1 MKMKIFKYMKKYI
14 FFIFLIIIIYIF
26 RAYSELQ
33 LPGYTSNLINIGIQ
47 QHGIENSISN
57 IYSKETYE
65 ILKQF
70 MTEDEINILNNSYEL
85 KNNRYEVKNL
95 SKEDID
101 KLNPILENV
110 STTIT
115 FLDKFNINLSTL
127 DKKTSITQREII
139 MKKLSTNA
147 DMYKKTIGANF
158 VKSEY
163 EKNNV
168 NLDKIRNN
176 YILSIGYKMLFYTLI
191 AAIASILG
199 SLIASFISSQIGS
212 NLRNNLYKKIL
223 NFSKEDMSNFST
235 ASLITRS
242 TNDIQQIQLTTN
254 MILILAIYS
263 PIMAFIGIN
272 KILSINSNMS
282 WIVALSVGVLLMVIA
297 ILVSLVLPK
306 FKISQKLIDKIN
318 LISRELI
325 TGVPVIRVFTR
336 EKYEE
341 NRFNIENIK
350 LYNNQVFINRAISIF
365 FPIIMIIMNGT
376 SILIS
381 WFGAKKIDSGL
392 LQVGDL
398 IAFISYAMFI
408 IMSFLLLVM
417 VMMMFPRALVASN
430 RVEEVLNQEITILD
444 SDKPINI
451 NIKNIKGKLE
461 FKNVNFYFKDAQEL
475 VLKNISFTA
484 NPGETVAIIG
494 STGSGKSTIINLI
507 ERFFD
512 AKEGEILIDDINI
525 KDIKLEDLRNIL
537 GYIPQKGSL
546 FKGNISSNIK
556 YNNTY
561 ISDEDMI
568 KAADISQSMNFISEK
583 NKKFESEVSQG
594 GTNLSGGQ
602 KQRISIARAL
612 AKSPK
617 IMLFD
622 DSFSAL
628 DPKTDLI
635 VRNKIKE
642 SMKNITKII
651 VAQRIS
657 TILDADKIIVLSDGE
672 IIGIGTHD
680 ELLKNCDTYIQIAKS
695 QLNIGEVD

>member
-1 MKMKIFKYMKKYI
+1 MNIFKYMKKYI
-14 FFIFLIIIIYIF
+14 FFIFLIVIIYIF

-33 LPGYTSNLINIGIQ
+33 LPGYTSNLINTGIQ
-47 QHGIENSISN
+47 QNGIENSISN

-65 ILKQF
+65 KLKQF
-70 MTEDEINILNNSYEL
+70 MTDDEITILNNSYEL
-85 KNNRYEVKNL
+85 KDNRYEVKKL
-95 SKEDID
+95 SKDEIN
-101 KLNPILENV
+101 KLNPILEDI
-110 STTIT
+110 STTIS
-115 FLDKFNINLSTL
+115 FLDKFNVNSNNL
-127 DKKTSITQREII
+127 DKKSALSQRELV
-139 MKKLSTNA
+139 MKKLSKNA

-158 VKSEY
+158 VKTEY
-163 EKNNV
+163 EKNNI
-168 NLDKIRNN
+168 NIDKIRNK
-176 YILSIGYKMLFYTLI
+176 YILSIGYKMLVYTLI
-191 AAIASILG
+191 GAISSILG
-199 SLIASFISSQIGS
+199 SFIASFIASKIGS
-212 NLRNNLYKKIL
+212 NLRNSLYKKIL

-272 KILSINSNMS
+272 KILNINSNMS
-282 WIVALSVGVLLMVIA
+282 WIVALSIGVLLMVIA
-297 ILVSLVLPK
+297 ILITLVLPK

-350 LYNNQVFINRAISIF
+350 LYNNQVFINRTISIF
-365 FPIIMIIMNGT
+365 FPAIMIIMNAT
-376 SILIS
+376 SIIIS
-381 WFGAKKIDSGL
+381 WFGAKKIDLGV

-430 RVEEVLNQEITILD
+430 RVEEILNQEITISD
-444 SDKPINI
+444 SNNPVNI
-451 NIKNIKGKLE
+451 DTKNIKGKLE

-475 VLKNISFTA
+475 VLKNISFTV

-512 AKEGEILIDDINI
+512 TKEGEILIDDINI
-525 KDIKLEDLRNIL
+525 KDMKLEDLRNIL

-556 YNNTY
+556 YDNRY
-561 ISDEDMI
+561 ISDESMI

-583 NKKFESEVSQG
+583 EKGFESEVAQG

-612 AKSPK
+612 AKNPK
-617 IMLFD
+617 IVLFD

-635 VRNKIKE
+635 IRNKIKE
-642 SMKNITKII
+642 NMKDSTKII

-657 TILDADKIIVLSDGE
+657 TILDADKIIVLDEGE
-672 IIGIGTHD
+672 IIGIGRHE
-680 ELLKNCDTYIQIAKS
+680 ELIKNCDTYIQIAKS
-695 QLNIGEVD
+695 QLNIEEVD

>member
-1 MKMKIFKYMKKYI
+1 MNIFKYMKKYI
-14 FFIFLIIIIYIF
+14 LFIFLIVIIYIF

-47 QHGIENSISN
+47 QNGIENSISN

-65 ILKQF
+65 KLKQF
-70 MTEDEINILNNSYEL
+70 MTEDEITILNNSYEL
-85 KNNRYEVKNL
+85 KDNRYEVKKL
-95 SKEDID
+95 SKDEIN
-101 KLNPILENV
+101 KLNPILEDI
-110 STTIT
+110 STTIS
-115 FLDKFNINLSTL
+115 FLDKFNVNSNNL
-127 DKKTSITQREII
+127 DKKSSLSQREIV
-139 MKKLSTNA
+139 MKKLSNNA

-163 EKNNV
+163 EKNNI
-168 NLDKIRNN
+168 NIDNIRNK
-176 YILSIGYKMLFYTLI
+176 YILSIGYKMLVYTLI
-191 AAIASILG
+191 GAISSILG
-199 SLIASFISSQIGS
+199 SFIASFIASKIGS
-212 NLRNNLYKKIL
+212 NLRNSLYKKIL

-272 KILSINSNMS
+272 KILNINSNMS
-282 WIVALSVGVLLMVIA
+282 WIVAISVGTLLIVIA
-297 ILVSLVLPK
+297 ILISLVLPK
-306 FKISQKLIDKIN
+306 FKISHKLIGKIN

-365 FPIIMIIMNGT
+365 FPAIMIIMNAT
-376 SILIS
+376 SIIIS
-381 WFGAKKIDSGL
+381 WFGAKKIDLGI

-430 RVEEVLNQEITILD
+430 RVEEVLNQEITIINSNKTID
-444 SDKPINI
+444 IDIDK
-451 NIKNIKGKLE
+451 IKGKLE
-461 FKNVNFYFKDAQEL
+461 FKNVDFYFKDAQEL
-475 VLKNISFTA
+475 VLKNISFIA
-484 NPGETVAIIG
+484 NPGETIAIIR

-512 AKEGEILIDDINI
+512 AKKGEILIDNINI
-525 KDIKLEDLRNIL
+525 KDMKLEDLRNIL
-537 GYIPQKGSL
+537 GYIPQKGVL

-556 YNNTY
+556 YDNKY

-568 KAADISQSMNFISEK
+568 KSADISQSLSFISEK
-583 NKKFESEVSQG
+583 EKGFESDVSQG
-594 GTNLSGGQ
+594 GNNLSGGQ

-612 AKSPK
+612 AKNPK
-617 IMLFD
+617 IALFD

-642 SMKNITKII
+642 NMKDSTKII

-657 TILDADKIIVLSDGE
+657 TILDADKIIVLSEGE
-672 IIGIGTHD
+672 IIGIGKHE

>member
-1 MKMKIFKYMKKYI
+1 MNIFKYMKKYI
-14 FFIFLIIIIYIF
+14 FFIFLIVIIYIF

-33 LPGYTSNLINIGIQ
+33 LPGYTSNLINTGIQ
-47 QHGIENSISN
+47 QNGIENSISN

-65 ILKQF
+65 KLKQF
-70 MTEDEINILNNSYEL
+70 MTEDEITILNNSYEL
-85 KNNRYEVKNL
+85 KDNRYEVKKL
-95 SKEDID
+95 SKDEINR
-101 KLNPILENV
+101 LNPILEDI
-110 STTIT
+110 STTIS
-115 FLDKFNINLSTL
+115 FLDKFNVNSNNL
-127 DKKTSITQREII
+127 DKKSALSQREVV
-139 MKKLSTNA
+139 MKKLSKNA
-147 DMYKKTIGANF
+147 DMYKKAIGANF
-158 VKSEY
+158 VKTEY
-163 EKNNV
+163 EKNNI
-168 NLDKIRNN
+168 NIDKIRNK
-176 YILSIGYKMLFYTLI
+176 YILSIGYKMLVYTLI
-191 AAIASILG
+191 GAISSILG
-199 SLIASFISSQIGS
+199 SFIASFIASKIGS
-212 NLRNNLYKKIL
+212 NLRNSLYKKIL
-223 NFSKEDMSNFST
+223 NFSKENMSNFST

-272 KILSINSNMS
+272 KILNINSNMS
-282 WIVALSVGVLLMVIA
+282 WIVALSIGVLLMVIA
-297 ILVSLVLPK
+297 ILITLVLPK

-350 LYNNQVFINRAISIF
+350 LYNNQVFINRTISIF
-365 FPIIMIIMNGT
+365 FPAIMIIMNAT
-376 SILIS
+376 SIIIS
-381 WFGAKKIDSGL
+381 WFGAKKIDLGV

-430 RVEEVLNQEITILD
+430 RVEEVLNQEITISD
-444 SDKPINI
+444 SNNPVNI
-451 NIKNIKGKLE
+451 DTKNIKGKLE

-475 VLKNISFTA
+475 VLKNISFTV

-512 AKEGEILIDDINI
+512 TKEGEILIDDINI
-525 KDIKLEDLRNIL
+525 KYMKLEDLRNIL

-556 YNNTY
+556 YDNTY
-561 ISDEDMI
+561 ISDESMI

-583 NKKFESEVSQG
+583 EKGFESEVAQG

-612 AKSPK
+612 AKNPK
-617 IMLFD
+617 IVLFD

-635 VRNKIKE
+635 IRNKIKE
-642 SMKNITKII
+642 NMKDSTKII

-657 TILDADKIIVLSDGE
+657 TILDADKIIVLDEGE
-672 IIGIGTHD
+672 IIGIGKHE
-680 ELLKNCDTYIQIAKS
+680 ELIKNCDTYIQIAKS

>member
-1 MKMKIFKYMKKYI
+1 MNIFKYMKKYI
-14 FFIFLIIIIYIF
+14 FFIFLIVIIYIF

-47 QHGIENSISN
+47 QNGIENSISN

-65 ILKQF
+65 KLKQF
-70 MTEDEINILNNSYEL
+70 MTDDEITILNNSYEL
-85 KNNRYEVKNL
+85 KDNRYEVKKL
-95 SKEDID
+95 SKDEINR
-101 KLNPILENV
+101 LNPILEDI
-110 STTIT
+110 STTIS
-115 FLDKFNINLSTL
+115 FLDKFNVNSNNL
-127 DKKTSITQREII
+127 DKKSALSQRELV
-139 MKKLSTNA
+139 MKKLSKNA

-158 VKSEY
+158 VKTEY
-163 EKNNV
+163 EKNNI
-168 NLDKIRNN
+168 NIDKIRNK
-176 YILSIGYKMLFYTLI
+176 YILSIGYKMLVYTLI
-191 AAIASILG
+191 GAISSILG
-199 SLIASFISSQIGS
+199 SFIASFIASKIGS
-212 NLRNNLYKKIL
+212 NLRNSLYKKIL

-272 KILSINSNMS
+272 KILNINSNMS
-282 WIVALSVGVLLMVIA
+282 WIVALSIGVLLMVIA
-297 ILVSLVLPK
+297 ILITLVLPK

-350 LYNNQVFINRAISIF
+350 LYNNQVFINRTISIF
-365 FPIIMIIMNGT
+365 FPAIMIIMNAT
-376 SILIS
+376 SIIIS
-381 WFGAKKIDSGL
+381 WFGAKKIDLGV

-430 RVEEVLNQEITILD
+430 RVEEVLNQEITISD
-444 SDKPINI
+444 SNNPVNI
-451 NIKNIKGKLE
+451 NTKNIKGKLE

-475 VLKNISFTA
+475 VLKNISFTV

-512 AKEGEILIDDINI
+512 TKEGEILIDDINI
-525 KDIKLEDLRNIL
+525 KDMKLEDLRNIL

-556 YNNTY
+556 YDNTY
-561 ISDEDMI
+561 ISDESMI

-583 NKKFESEVSQG
+583 EKGFESEVAQG

-612 AKSPK
+612 AKNPK
-617 IMLFD
+617 IVLFD

-635 VRNKIKE
+635 IRNKIKE
-642 SMKNITKII
+642 NMKDSTKII

-657 TILDADKIIVLSDGE
+657 TILDADKIIVLDEGE
-672 IIGIGTHD
+672 IIGIGRHE
-680 ELLKNCDTYIQIAKS
+680 ELIKNCDTYIQIAKS

>member
-1 MKMKIFKYMKKYI
+1 MNIFKYMKKYI
-14 FFIFLIIIIYIF
+14 FFIFLIVIIYIF

-33 LPGYTSNLINIGIQ
+33 LPGYTSNLINTGIQ
-47 QHGIENSISN
+47 QNGIENSISN

-65 ILKQF
+65 KLKKF
-70 MTEDEINILNNSYEL
+70 MTDDEITILNNSYEL
-85 KNNRYEVKNL
+85 KDNRYEVKKL
-95 SKEDID
+95 SKDEINR
-101 KLNPILENV
+101 LNPILEDI
-110 STTIT
+110 STTIS
-115 FLDKFNINLSTL
+115 FLDKFNVNSNNL
-127 DKKTSITQREII
+127 DKKYALSQRELV
-139 MKKLSTNA
+139 MKKLSKNA

-158 VKSEY
+158 VKTEY
-163 EKNNV
+163 EKNNI
-168 NLDKIRNN
+168 NIDKIRNK
-176 YILSIGYKMLFYTLI
+176 YILSIGYKMLVYTLI
-191 AAIASILG
+191 GAISSILG
-199 SLIASFISSQIGS
+199 SFIASFIASKIGS
-212 NLRNNLYKKIL
+212 NLRNSLYKKIL

-282 WIVALSVGVLLMVIA
+282 WIVALSIGVLLMVIA
-297 ILVSLVLPK
+297 ILITLVLPK

-350 LYNNQVFINRAISIF
+350 LYNNQVFINRTISIF
-365 FPIIMIIMNGT
+365 FPAIMIIMNGT
-376 SILIS
+376 SIIIS
-381 WFGAKKIDSGL
+381 WFGAKKIDLGV

-430 RVEEVLNQEITILD
+430 RVEEVLNQEITISD
-444 SDKPINI
+444 SNNPVNI
-451 NIKNIKGKLE
+451 NTKNIKGKLE

-475 VLKNISFTA
+475 VLKNISFTV
-484 NPGETVAIIG
+484 NPGETIAIIG

-512 AKEGEILIDDINI
+512 TKEGEILIDDINI
-525 KDIKLEDLRNIL
+525 KDMKLEDLRNIL

-556 YNNTY
+556 YDNTY
-561 ISDEDMI
+561 ISDESMI

-583 NKKFESEVSQG
+583 EKGFESEVAQG

-612 AKSPK
+612 AKNPK
-617 IMLFD
+617 IVLFD

-635 VRNKIKE
+635 IRNKIKE
-642 SMKNITKII
+642 NMKDNTKII

-657 TILDADKIIVLSDGE
+657 TILDADKIIVLDKGE
-672 IIGIGTHD
+672 IIGIGRHE
-680 ELLKNCDTYIQIAKS
+680 ELIKNCDTYIQIAKS

>member
-1 MKMKIFKYMKKYI
+1 MNIFKYMKKYI
-14 FFIFLIIIIYIF
+14 FFIFLIVIIYIF

-33 LPGYTSNLINIGIQ
+33 LPGYTSNLINTGIQ
-47 QHGIENSISN
+47 QNGIENSISN

-65 ILKQF
+65 KLKQF
-70 MTEDEINILNNSYEL
+70 MTDDEITILNNSYEL
-85 KNNRYEVKNL
+85 KDNRYEVKKL
-95 SKEDID
+95 SKDEID
-101 KLNPILENV
+101 RLNPILEDI
-110 STTIT
+110 STTIS
-115 FLDKFNINLSTL
+115 FLDKFNVNSNNL
-127 DKKTSITQREII
+127 DKKSALSQRELV
-139 MKKLSTNA
+139 MKKLSKNA

-158 VKSEY
+158 VKTEY
-163 EKNNV
+163 EKNNI
-168 NLDKIRNN
+168 NIDKIRNK
-176 YILSIGYKMLFYTLI
+176 YILSIGYKMLVYTLI
-191 AAIASILG
+191 GAISSILG
-199 SLIASFISSQIGS
+199 SFIASFIASKIGS
-212 NLRNNLYKKIL
+212 NLRNSLYKKIL

-282 WIVALSVGVLLMVIA
+282 WIVALSIGVLLMVIA
-297 ILVSLVLPK
+297 ILITLVLPK

-350 LYNNQVFINRAISIF
+350 LYNNQVFINRTISIF
-365 FPIIMIIMNGT
+365 FPAIMIIMNAT
-376 SILIS
+376 SIIIS
-381 WFGAKKIDSGL
+381 WFGAKKIDLGV

-430 RVEEVLNQEITILD
+430 RVEEVLNQEITISD
-444 SDKPINI
+444 SNNPVNI
-451 NIKNIKGKLE
+451 NTKNIKGKLE

-475 VLKNISFTA
+475 VLKNISFTV

-512 AKEGEILIDDINI
+512 TKEGEILIDDINI
-525 KDIKLEDLRNIL
+525 KDMKLEDLRNIL

-556 YNNTY
+556 YDNTY
-561 ISDEDMI
+561 ISDESMI

-583 NKKFESEVSQG
+583 EKGFESEVAQG

-612 AKSPK
+612 AKNPK
-617 IMLFD
+617 IVLFD

-635 VRNKIKE
+635 IRNKIKE
-642 SMKNITKII
+642 NMKDSTKII

-657 TILDADKIIVLSDGE
+657 TILDADKIIVLDEGE
-672 IIGIGTHD
+672 IIGIGRHE
-680 ELLKNCDTYIQIAKS
+680 ELIKNCDTYIQIAKS

>member
-1 MKMKIFKYMKKYI
+1 MNIFKYMKKYI
-14 FFIFLIIIIYIF
+14 FFIFLIVIIYIF

-33 LPGYTSNLINIGIQ
+33 LPGYTSNLINTGIQ
-47 QHGIENSISN
+47 QNGIENSISN

-65 ILKQF
+65 KLKQF
-70 MTEDEINILNNSYEL
+70 MTDDEITILNNSYEL
-85 KNNRYEVKNL
+85 KDNRYEVKKL
-95 SKEDID
+95 SKDEINR
-101 KLNPILENV
+101 LNPILEDI
-110 STTIT
+110 STTIS
-115 FLDKFNINLSTL
+115 FLDKFNVNSNNL
-127 DKKTSITQREII
+127 DKKSALSQRELV
-139 MKKLSTNA
+139 MKKLSKNA

-158 VKSEY
+158 VKTEY
-163 EKNNV
+163 EKNNI
-168 NLDKIRNN
+168 NIDKIRNK
-176 YILSIGYKMLFYTLI
+176 YILSIGYKMLVYTLI
-191 AAIASILG
+191 GAISSILG
-199 SLIASFISSQIGS
+199 SFIASFIASKIGS
-212 NLRNNLYKKIL
+212 NLRNSLYKKIL

-272 KILSINSNMS
+272 KILNINSNMS
-282 WIVALSVGVLLMVIA
+282 WIVALSIGVLLMVIA
-297 ILVSLVLPK
+297 ILITLVLPK

-336 EKYEE
+336 ENYEE

-350 LYNNQVFINRAISIF
+350 LYNNQVFINRTISIF
-365 FPIIMIIMNGT
+365 FPAIMIIMNAT
-376 SILIS
+376 SIIIS
-381 WFGAKKIDSGL
+381 WFGAKKIDLGV

-430 RVEEVLNQEITILD
+430 RVEEVLNQEITISD
-444 SDKPINI
+444 SNNPVNI
-451 NIKNIKGKLE
+451 DTKNIKGKLE

-475 VLKNISFTA
+475 VLKNISFTV
-484 NPGETVAIIG
+484 NSGETVAIIG

-512 AKEGEILIDDINI
+512 TKEGEILIDDINI
-525 KDIKLEDLRNIL
+525 KDMKLEDLRNIL

-556 YNNTY
+556 YDNTY
-561 ISDEDMI
+561 ISDESMI
-568 KAADISQSMNFISEK
+568 KAADISQSLSFISEK
-583 NKKFESEVSQG
+583 EKGFESDVSQG
-594 GTNLSGGQ
+594 GNNLSGGQ

-612 AKSPK
+612 AKNPK
-617 IMLFD
+617 IVLFD

-635 VRNKIKE
+635 IRNKIKE
-642 SMKNITKII
+642 NMKDSTKII

-657 TILDADKIIVLSDGE
+657 TILDADKIIVLDEGE
-672 IIGIGTHD
+672 IIGIGKHE
-680 ELLKNCDTYIQIAKS
+680 ELIKNCDTYIQIAKS

>member
-1 MKMKIFKYMKKYI
+1 MNIFKYMKKYI
-14 FFIFLIIIIYIF
+14 FFIFLIVIIYIF

-33 LPGYTSNLINIGIQ
+33 LPGYTSNLINTGIQ
-47 QHGIENSISN
+47 QNGIENSISN

-65 ILKQF
+65 KLKQF
-70 MTEDEINILNNSYEL
+70 MTDDEITILNNSYEL
-85 KNNRYEVKNL
+85 KDNRYEVKKL
-95 SKEDID
+95 SKDEINR
-101 KLNPILENV
+101 LNPILEDI
-110 STTIT
+110 STTIS
-115 FLDKFNINLSTL
+115 FLDKFNVNSNNL
-127 DKKTSITQREII
+127 DKKSALSQRELV
-139 MKKLSTNA
+139 MKKLSKNA

-158 VKSEY
+158 VKTEY
-163 EKNNV
+163 EKNNI
-168 NLDKIRNN
+168 NIDKIRNK
-176 YILSIGYKMLFYTLI
+176 YILSIGYKMLVYTLI
-191 AAIASILG
+191 GAISSILG
-199 SLIASFISSQIGS
+199 SFIASFIASKIGS
-212 NLRNNLYKKIL
+212 NLRNSLYKKIL

-272 KILSINSNMS
+272 KILNINSNMS
-282 WIVALSVGVLLMVIA
+282 WIVALSIGVLLMVIA
-297 ILVSLVLPK
+297 ILITLVLPK

-350 LYNNQVFINRAISIF
+350 LYNNQVFINRTISIF
-365 FPIIMIIMNGT
+365 FPAIMIIMNAT
-376 SILIS
+376 SIIIS
-381 WFGAKKIDSGL
+381 WFGAKKIDLGV

-430 RVEEVLNQEITILD
+430 RVEEVLNQEITISD
-444 SDKPINI
+444 SNNSVNI
-451 NIKNIKGKLE
+451 DTKNIKGKLE

-475 VLKNISFTA
+475 VLKNISFTV

-512 AKEGEILIDDINI
+512 TKEGEILIDDKNI
-525 KDIKLEDLRNIL
+525 KDMKLEDLRNIL

-556 YNNTY
+556 YDNTY
-561 ISDEDMI
+561 ISDEYMI

-583 NKKFESEVSQG
+583 EKGFESEVAQG

-612 AKSPK
+612 AKNPK
-617 IMLFD
+617 IVLFD

-635 VRNKIKE
+635 IRNKIKE
-642 SMKNITKII
+642 NMKDSTKII

-657 TILDADKIIVLSDGE
+657 TILDADKIIVLDEGE
-672 IIGIGTHD
+672 IIGIGRHE
-680 ELLKNCDTYIQIAKS
+680 ELIKNCDTYIQIAKS

>member
-1 MKMKIFKYMKKYI
+1 MNIFKYMKKYI
-14 FFIFLIIIIYIF
+14 FFIFLIVIIYIF

-33 LPGYTSNLINIGIQ
+33 LPGYTSNLINTGIQ
-47 QHGIENSISN
+47 QNGIENSISN

-65 ILKQF
+65 KLKQF
-70 MTEDEINILNNSYEL
+70 MTDDEITILNNSYEL
-85 KNNRYEVKNL
+85 KDNRYEVKKL
-95 SKEDID
+95 SKDEINR
-101 KLNPILENV
+101 LNPILEDI
-110 STTIT
+110 STTIS
-115 FLDKFNINLSTL
+115 FLDKFNVNLNNL
-127 DKKTSITQREII
+127 DKKSALSQRELV
-139 MKKLSTNA
+139 MKKLSKNA

-158 VKSEY
+158 VKTEY
-163 EKNNV
+163 EKNNI
-168 NLDKIRNN
+168 NIDKIRNK
-176 YILSIGYKMLFYTLI
+176 YILSIGYKMLVYTLI
-191 AAIASILG
+191 GAISSILG
-199 SLIASFISSQIGS
+199 SFIASFIASKIGS
-212 NLRNNLYKKIL
+212 NLRNSLYKKIL

-282 WIVALSVGVLLMVIA
+282 WIVALSIGVLLMVIA
-297 ILVSLVLPK
+297 ILITLVLPK

-350 LYNNQVFINRAISIF
+350 LYNNQVFINRTISIF
-365 FPIIMIIMNGT
+365 FPAIMIIMNAT
-376 SILIS
+376 SIIIS
-381 WFGAKKIDSGL
+381 WFGAKKIDLGV

-417 VMMMFPRALVASN
+417 VMMIFPRALVASN
-430 RVEEVLNQEITILD
+430 RVEEVLNQEITISD
-444 SDKPINI
+444 SNNPVNI
-451 NIKNIKGKLE
+451 DTKNIKGKLE

-475 VLKNISFTA
+475 VLKNISFTV

-512 AKEGEILIDDINI
+512 TKEGEILIDDINI
-525 KDIKLEDLRNIL
+525 KDMKLEDLRNIL

-556 YNNTY
+556 YDNTY
-561 ISDEDMI
+561 ISDESMI

-583 NKKFESEVSQG
+583 EKGFESEVAQG

-612 AKSPK
+612 AKNPK
-617 IMLFD
+617 IVLFD

-635 VRNKIKE
+635 IRNKIKE
-642 SMKNITKII
+642 NMKDSTKII

-657 TILDADKIIVLSDGE
+657 TILDADKIIVLDEGE
-672 IIGIGTHD
+672 IIGIGKHE
-680 ELLKNCDTYIQIAKS
+680 ELIKNCDTYIQIAKS

>member
-1 MKMKIFKYMKKYI
+1 MNIFKYMKKYI
-14 FFIFLIIIIYIF
+14 FFIFLIVIIYIF

-33 LPGYTSNLINIGIQ
+33 LPGYTSNLINTGIQ
-47 QHGIENSISN
+47 QNGIENSISN

-65 ILKQF
+65 KLKQF
-70 MTEDEINILNNSYEL
+70 MTDDEITILNNSYEL
-85 KNNRYEVKNL
+85 KDNRYEVKKL
-95 SKEDID
+95 SKDEINR
-101 KLNPILENV
+101 LNPILEDI
-110 STTIT
+110 STTIS
-115 FLDKFNINLSTL
+115 FLDKFNVNSNNL
-127 DKKTSITQREII
+127 DKKSSLSQRELV
-139 MKKLSTNA
+139 MKKLSKNA

-158 VKSEY
+158 VKTEY
-163 EKNNV
+163 EKNNI
-168 NLDKIRNN
+168 NIDKIRNK
-176 YILSIGYKMLFYTLI
+176 YILSIGYKMLVYTLI
-191 AAIASILG
+191 GAISSILG
-199 SLIASFISSQIGS
+199 SFIASFIASKIGS
-212 NLRNNLYKKIL
+212 NLRNSLYKKIL

-282 WIVALSVGVLLMVIA
+282 WIVALSIGVLLMVIA
-297 ILVSLVLPK
+297 ILITLVLPK

-350 LYNNQVFINRAISIF
+350 LYNNQVFINRTISIF
-365 FPIIMIIMNGT
+365 FPAIMIIMNAT
-376 SILIS
+376 SIIIS
-381 WFGAKKIDSGL
+381 WFGAKKIDLGV

-430 RVEEVLNQEITILD
+430 RVEEVLNQEITISD
-444 SDKPINI
+444 SNNPVNI
-451 NIKNIKGKLE
+451 DTKNIKGKLE
-461 FKNVNFYFKDAQEL
+461 FKNVDFYFKDAQEL
-475 VLKNISFTA
+475 VLKNISFTV

-512 AKEGEILIDDINI
+512 TKEGEILIDDINI
-525 KDIKLEDLRNIL
+525 KDMKLEDLRNIL

-556 YNNTY
+556 YDNTY
-561 ISDEDMI
+561 ISDESMI

-583 NKKFESEVSQG
+583 EKGFESKVAQG

-612 AKSPK
+612 AKNPK
-617 IMLFD
+617 IVLFD

-635 VRNKIKE
+635 IRNKIKE
-642 SMKNITKII
+642 NMKDSTKII

-657 TILDADKIIVLSDGE
+657 TILDADKIIVLDEGE
-672 IIGIGTHD
+672 IIGIGRHE
-680 ELLKNCDTYIQIAKS
+680 ELIKNCDTYIQIAKS

>member
-1 MKMKIFKYMKKYI
+1 MNIFKYMKKYI
-14 FFIFLIIIIYIF
+14 LFIFLIVIIYIF

-47 QHGIENSISN
+47 QNGIENSISN

-65 ILKQF
+65 KLKQF
-70 MTEDEINILNNSYEL
+70 MTDDEITILNNSYEL
-85 KNNRYEVKNL
+85 KDNRYEVKKL
-95 SKEDID
+95 SKDEIN
-101 KLNPILENV
+101 KLNPILEDI
-110 STTIT
+110 STTIS
-115 FLDKFNINLSTL
+115 FLDKFNVNLNNL
-127 DKKTSITQREII
+127 DKKSSLSQREIV
-139 MKKLSTNA
+139 MKKLSNNA

-163 EKNNV
+163 EKNNI
-168 NLDKIRNN
+168 NIDNIRNK
-176 YILSIGYKMLFYTLI
+176 YILSIGYKMLVYTLI
-191 AAIASILG
+191 GAISSILG
-199 SLIASFISSQIGS
+199 SFIASFIASKIGS
-212 NLRNNLYKKIL
+212 NLRNSLYKKIL
-223 NFSKEDMSNFST
+223 NFSKEDIDNFST

-272 KILSINSNMS
+272 KILNINFNMS
-282 WIVALSVGVLLMVIA
+282 WIVAISVGTLLIVIA
-297 ILVSLVLPK
+297 ILISLVLPK

-365 FPIIMIIMNGT
+365 FPAIMIIMNAT
-376 SILIS
+376 SIIIS
-381 WFGAKKIDSGL
+381 WFGAKKIDLGV

-430 RVEEVLNQEITILD
+430 RVEEVLNQEITIINSNKTVD
-444 SDKPINI
+444 IDIDK
-451 NIKNIKGKLE
+451 IKGKLE
-461 FKNVNFYFKDAQEL
+461 FKNVDFYFKDAQEL
-475 VLKNISFTA
+475 VLKNISFTV
-484 NPGETVAIIG
+484 NPGETIAIIG

-525 KDIKLEDLRNIL
+525 KDMKLEDLRNIL
-537 GYIPQKGSL
+537 GYIPQKGVL

-556 YNNTY
+556 YDNKY

-568 KAADISQSMNFISEK
+568 KSADISQSLSFISEK
-583 NKKFESEVSQG
+583 EKGFESDVSQG

-612 AKSPK
+612 AKNPK
-617 IMLFD
+617 IALFD

-642 SMKNITKII
+642 NMKDSTKII

-657 TILDADKIIVLSDGE
+657 TILDADKIIVLDEGE
-672 IIGIGTHD
+672 IIGIGRHE

>member
-1 MKMKIFKYMKKYI
+1 MNIFKYMKKYI

-33 LPGYTSNLINIGIQ
+33 LPGYTSNLINTGIQ
-47 QHGIENSISN
+47 QNGIENSISN

-65 ILKQF
+65 KLKQF
-70 MTEDEINILNNSYEL
+70 MTDDEITILNNSYEL
-85 KNNRYEVKNL
+85 KDNRYEVKNL
-95 SKEDID
+95 SKEEII

-110 STTIT
+110 STTIS
-115 FLDKFNINLSTL
+115 FLDKFNVNSNNL
-127 DKKTSITQREII
+127 DKKAALSQRELV
-139 MKKLSTNA
+139 MKKLSNNA

-163 EKNNV
+163 EKNNI
-168 NLDKIRNN
+168 NIDRIRNK
-176 YILSIGYKMLFYTLI
+176 YILSIGYKMLIYTLI
-191 AAIASILG
+191 AAITSILG
-199 SLIASFISSQIGS
+199 SFTASFIASKIGS
-212 NLRNNLYKKIL
+212 NLRNSLYKKIL
-223 NFSKEDMSNFST
+223 NFSKEDMSNFSI

-242 TNDIQQIQLTTN
+242 TNDIQQIQLTIN

-272 KILSINSNMS
+272 KILNINSNMS
-282 WIVALSVGVLLMVIA
+282 WIVALSVGTLLIIIA
-297 ILVSLVLPK
+297 ILISLVLPK

-350 LYNNQVFINRAISIF
+350 LYNNQVFINRVNSIF
-365 FPIIMIIMNGT
+365 FPAIMIIMNAT
-376 SILIS
+376 SIIIS

-417 VMMMFPRALVASN
+417 LMMMFPRALVASN
-430 RVEEVLNQEITILD
+430 RVEEVLNQEITIINSNKTVD
-444 SDKPINI
+444 IDIDK
-451 NIKNIKGKLE
+451 IKGKLE
-461 FKNVNFYFKDAQEL
+461 FKNVDFYFKDAQEL
-475 VLKNISFTA
+475 VLK
-484 NPGETVAIIG
+484 IIG

-512 AKEGEILIDDINI
+512 TKEGEILIDDINI
-525 KDIKLEDLRNIL
+525 KDMKLEDLRNIL
-537 GYIPQKGSL
+537 GYIPQKGVL

-556 YNNTY
+556 YDNKY

-568 KAADISQSMNFISEK
+568 KSADISQSLSFISEK
-583 NKKFESEVSQG
+583 EKGFESDVSQG
-594 GTNLSGGQ
+594 GNNLSGGQ

-612 AKSPK
+612 AKNPK
-617 IMLFD
+617 IALFD

-642 SMKNITKII
+642 NMKDSTKII

-657 TILDADKIIVLSDGE
+657 TILDADKIIVLSEGE
-672 IIGIGTHD
+672 IIGIGKHE

>member
-1 MKMKIFKYMKKYI
+1 MKIFKYMKKYI

-70 MTEDEINILNNSYEL
+70 MTEDEINILNNSYKL

-95 SKEDID
+95 SKEEID

-163 EKNNV
+163 EKNDV

>member
-1 MKMKIFKYMKKYI
+1 MNIFKYMKKYI
-14 FFIFLIIIIYIF
+14 FFIFLIVIIYIF

-33 LPGYTSNLINIGIQ
+33 LPGYTSNLINTGIQ
-47 QHGIENSISN
+47 QNGIENSISN

-65 ILKQF
+65 KLKQF
-70 MTEDEINILNNSYEL
+70 MTDDEITILNNSYEL
-85 KNNRYEVKNL
+85 KDNRYEVKKL
-95 SKEDID
+95 SKDEINR
-101 KLNPILENV
+101 LNPILEDI
-110 STTIT
+110 STTIS
-115 FLDKFNINLSTL
+115 FLDKFNVNSNNL
-127 DKKTSITQREII
+127 DKKSSLSQRELV
-139 MKKLSTNA
+139 MKKLSKNA

-158 VKSEY
+158 VKTEY
-163 EKNNV
+163 EKNNI
-168 NLDKIRNN
+168 NIDKIRNK
-176 YILSIGYKMLFYTLI
+176 YILSIGYKMLVYTLI
-191 AAIASILG
+191 GAISSILG
-199 SLIASFISSQIGS
+199 SFIASFIASKIGS
-212 NLRNNLYKKIL
+212 NLRNSLYKKIL

-282 WIVALSVGVLLMVIA
+282 WIVALSIGVLLMVIA
-297 ILVSLVLPK
+297 ILITLVLPK

-350 LYNNQVFINRAISIF
+350 LYNNQVFINRTISIF
-365 FPIIMIIMNGT
+365 FPAIMIIMNAT
-376 SILIS
+376 SIIIS
-381 WFGAKKIDSGL
+381 WFGAKKIDLGV

-398 IAFISYAMFI
+398 IAFISYSMFI

-430 RVEEVLNQEITILD
+430 RVEEVLNQEITISD
-444 SDKPINI
+444 SNNPVNI
-451 NIKNIKGKLE
+451 DTKNIKGKLE
-461 FKNVNFYFKDAQEL
+461 FKNVDFYFKDAQEL
-475 VLKNISFTA
+475 VLKNISFTV

-512 AKEGEILIDDINI
+512 TKEGEILIDDINI
-525 KDIKLEDLRNIL
+525 KDMKLEDLRNIL

-556 YNNTY
+556 YDNTY
-561 ISDEDMI
+561 ISDESMI

-583 NKKFESEVSQG
+583 EKGFESKVAQG

-612 AKSPK
+612 AKNPK
-617 IMLFD
+617 IVLFD

-635 VRNKIKE
+635 IRNKIKE
-642 SMKNITKII
+642 NMKDSTKII

-657 TILDADKIIVLSDGE
+657 TILDADKIIVLDEGE
-672 IIGIGTHD
+672 IIGIGRHE
-680 ELLKNCDTYIQIAKS
+680 ELIKNCDTYIQIAKS

>member
-1 MKMKIFKYMKKYI
+1 MNIFKYMKKYI
-14 FFIFLIIIIYIF
+14 FFIFLIVIIYIF

-33 LPGYTSNLINIGIQ
+33 LPGYTSNLINTGIQ
-47 QHGIENSISN
+47 QNGIENSISN

-65 ILKQF
+65 KLKQF
-70 MTEDEINILNNSYEL
+70 MTEDEITILNNSYEL
-85 KNNRYEVKNL
+85 KDNRYEVKKL
-95 SKEDID
+95 SKDEINR
-101 KLNPILENV
+101 LNPILEDI
-110 STTIT
+110 STTIS
-115 FLDKFNINLSTL
+115 FLDKFNVNSNNL
-127 DKKTSITQREII
+127 DKKSALSQREVV
-139 MKKLSTNA
+139 MKKLSKNA
-147 DMYKKTIGANF
+147 DMYKKAIGANF
-158 VKSEY
+158 VKTEY
-163 EKNNV
+163 EKNNI
-168 NLDKIRNN
+168 NIDKIRNK
-176 YILSIGYKMLFYTLI
+176 YILSIGYKMLVYTLI
-191 AAIASILG
+191 GAISSILG
-199 SLIASFISSQIGS
+199 SFIASFIASKIGS
-212 NLRNNLYKKIL
+212 NLRNSLYKKIL

-272 KILSINSNMS
+272 KILNINSNMS
-282 WIVALSVGVLLMVIA
+282 WIVALSIGVLLMVIA
-297 ILVSLVLPK
+297 ILITLVLPK

-350 LYNNQVFINRAISIF
+350 LYNNQVFINRTISIF
-365 FPIIMIIMNGT
+365 FPAIMIIMNAT
-376 SILIS
+376 SIIIS
-381 WFGAKKIDSGL
+381 WFGAKKIDLGV

-430 RVEEVLNQEITILD
+430 RVEEVLNQEITISD
-444 SDKPINI
+444 SNNPVNI
-451 NIKNIKGKLE
+451 DTKNIKGKLE

-475 VLKNISFTA
+475 VLKNISFTV

-512 AKEGEILIDDINI
+512 TKEGEILIDDMNI
-525 KDIKLEDLRNIL
+525 KDMKLEDLRNIL

-556 YNNTY
+556 YDNTY
-561 ISDEDMI
+561 ISDEYMI

-583 NKKFESEVSQG
+583 EKGFESEVAQG

-612 AKSPK
+612 AKNPK
-617 IMLFD
+617 IVLFD

-635 VRNKIKE
+635 IRNKIKE
-642 SMKNITKII
+642 NMKDSTKII

-657 TILDADKIIVLSDGE
+657 TILDADKIIVLDEGE
-672 IIGIGTHD
+672 IIGIGKH
-680 ELLKNCDTYIQIAKS
+680 EKLIKNCDTYIQIAKS

>member
-1 MKMKIFKYMKKYI
+1 MNIFKYMKKYI
-14 FFIFLIIIIYIF
+14 FFIFLIVIIYIF

-33 LPGYTSNLINIGIQ
+33 LPGYTSNLINTGIQ
-47 QHGIENSISN
+47 QNGIENSISN

-65 ILKQF
+65 KLKQF
-70 MTEDEINILNNSYEL
+70 MTEDEITILNNSYEL
-85 KNNRYEVKNL
+85 KDNRYEVKKL
-95 SKEDID
+95 SKDEINR
-101 KLNPILENV
+101 LNPILEDI
-110 STTIT
+110 STTIS
-115 FLDKFNINLSTL
+115 FLDKFNVNSNNL
-127 DKKTSITQREII
+127 DKKSALSQRELV
-139 MKKLSTNA
+139 MKKLSKNA

-158 VKSEY
+158 VKTEY
-163 EKNNV
+163 EKNNI
-168 NLDKIRNN
+168 NIDKIRNK
-176 YILSIGYKMLFYTLI
+176 YILSIGYKMLAYTLI
-191 AAIASILG
+191 GAISSILG
-199 SLIASFISSQIGS
+199 SFIASFIASKIGS
-212 NLRNNLYKKIL
+212 NLRNSLYKKIL

-272 KILSINSNMS
+272 KILNINSNMS
-282 WIVALSVGVLLMVIA
+282 WIVALSIGVLLMVIA
-297 ILVSLVLPK
+297 ILITLVLPK

-350 LYNNQVFINRAISIF
+350 LYNNQVFINRTISIF
-365 FPIIMIIMNGT
+365 FPAIMIIMNAT
-376 SILIS
+376 SIIIS
-381 WFGAKKIDSGL
+381 WFGAKKIDLGI

-430 RVEEVLNQEITILD
+430 RVEEVLNQEITISD
-444 SDKPINI
+444 SNNPVNI
-451 NIKNIKGKLE
+451 DTKNIKGKLE

-475 VLKNISFTA
+475 VLKNISFTV

-512 AKEGEILIDDINI
+512 TKEGEILIDDINI
-525 KDIKLEDLRNIL
+525 KDMKLEDLRNIL

-556 YNNTY
+556 YDNTY
-561 ISDEDMI
+561 ISDEYMI
-568 KAADISQSMNFISEK
+568 KAANISQSMNFISEK
-583 NKKFESEVSQG
+583 EKGFESEVAQG

-612 AKSPK
+612 AKNPK
-617 IMLFD
+617 IVLFD

-635 VRNKIKE
+635 IRNKIKE
-642 SMKNITKII
+642 NMKDSTKII

-657 TILDADKIIVLSDGE
+657 TILDADKIIVLDEGE
-672 IIGIGTHD
+672 IIGIGRHE
-680 ELLKNCDTYIQIAKS
+680 ELIKNCDTYIQIAKS

>member
-1 MKMKIFKYMKKYI
+1 MNIFKYMKKYI
-14 FFIFLIIIIYIF
+14 LFIFLIVIIYIF

-33 LPGYTSNLINIGIQ
+33 LPGYTSNLINTGIQ
-47 QHGIENSISN
+47 QNGIENSISN

-65 ILKQF
+65 KLKQF
-70 MTEDEINILNNSYEL
+70 MTDDEITILNNSYEL
-85 KNNRYEVKNL
+85 KDNRYEVKKL
-95 SKEDID
+95 SKDEIN
-101 KLNPILENV
+101 KLNPILEDI
-110 STTIT
+110 STTIS
-115 FLDKFNINLSTL
+115 FLDKFNVNLNNL
-127 DKKTSITQREII
+127 DKKSSLSQREIV
-139 MKKLSTNA
+139 MKKLSNNA

-163 EKNNV
+163 EKNNI
-168 NLDKIRNN
+168 NIDNIRNK
-176 YILSIGYKMLFYTLI
+176 YILSIGYKMLVYTLI
-191 AAIASILG
+191 GAISSILG
-199 SLIASFISSQIGS
+199 SFIASFIASKIGS
-212 NLRNNLYKKIL
+212 NLRNSLYKKIL
-223 NFSKEDMSNFST
+223 NFSKEDIDNFST

-272 KILSINSNMS
+272 KILNINFNMS
-282 WIVALSVGVLLMVIA
+282 WIVAISVGTLLIVIA
-297 ILVSLVLPK
+297 ILISLVLPK

-365 FPIIMIIMNGT
+365 FPAIMIIMNAT
-376 SILIS
+376 SIIIS
-381 WFGAKKIDSGL
+381 WFGAKKIDLGV

-430 RVEEVLNQEITILD
+430 RVEEVLNQEITIINSNKTVD
-444 SDKPINI
+444 IDIDK
-451 NIKNIKGKLE
+451 IKGKLE
-461 FKNVNFYFKDAQEL
+461 FKNVDFYFKDAQEL
-475 VLKNISFTA
+475 VLKNISFTV
-484 NPGETVAIIG
+484 NPGETIAIIG

-525 KDIKLEDLRNIL
+525 KDMKLEDLRNIL
-537 GYIPQKGSL
+537 GYIPQKGVL

-556 YNNTY
+556 YDNKY

-568 KAADISQSMNFISEK
+568 KSADISQSLSFISEK
-583 NKKFESEVSQG
+583 EKGFESEVAQG

-612 AKSPK
+612 AKNPK
-617 IMLFD
+617 IALFD

-642 SMKNITKII
+642 NMKDSTKII

-657 TILDADKIIVLSDGE
+657 TILDADKIIVLDEGE
-672 IIGIGTHD
+672 IIGIGRHE

>member
-1 MKMKIFKYMKKYI
+1 MNIFKYMKKYI

-33 LPGYTSNLINIGIQ
+33 LPGYTSNLINTGIQ
-47 QHGIENSISN
+47 QNGIENSISN

-65 ILKQF
+65 KLKQF
-70 MTEDEINILNNSYEL
+70 MTDDEITILNNSYEL
-85 KNNRYEVKNL
+85 KDNRYEVKKL
-95 SKEDID
+95 SKDEINR
-101 KLNPILENV
+101 LNPILEDI
-110 STTIT
+110 STTIS
-115 FLDKFNINLSTL
+115 FLDKFNVNSNNL
-127 DKKTSITQREII
+127 DKKSSLSQREIV
-139 MKKLSTNA
+139 MKKLSKNA

-158 VKSEY
+158 VKTEY
-163 EKNNV
+163 EKNNI
-168 NLDKIRNN
+168 NIDNIRNK
-176 YILSIGYKMLFYTLI
+176 YILSIGYKMLVYTLI
-191 AAIASILG
+191 GAISSILG
-199 SLIASFISSQIGS
+199 SFIASFIASKIGS
-212 NLRNNLYKKIL
+212 NLRNSLYKKIL
-223 NFSKEDMSNFST
+223 NFSKEDMDNFST

-272 KILSINSNMS
+272 KILNINSNMS
-282 WIVALSVGVLLMVIA
+282 WIVAISVGTLLIVIA
-297 ILVSLVLPK
+297 ILISLVLPK

-350 LYNNQVFINRAISIF
+350 LYKNQVFINRAISIF
-365 FPIIMIIMNGT
+365 FPAIMIIMNAT
-376 SILIS
+376 SIIIS
-381 WFGAKKIDSGL
+381 WFGAKKIDLGV

-430 RVEEVLNQEITILD
+430 RVEEVLNQEITIINSNKTID
-444 SDKPINI
+444 IDIDK
-451 NIKNIKGKLE
+451 IKGKLE
-461 FKNVNFYFKDAQEL
+461 FKNVDFYFKDAQEL
-475 VLKNISFTA
+475 VLKNISFIA
-484 NPGETVAIIG
+484 NPGETIAIIG

-525 KDIKLEDLRNIL
+525 KDMKLEDLRNIL
-537 GYIPQKGSL
+537 GYIPQKGVL

-556 YNNTY
+556 YDNKY

-568 KAADISQSMNFISEK
+568 KSADISQSLSFISEK
-583 NKKFESEVSQG
+583 EKGFESDVSQG
-594 GTNLSGGQ
+594 GNNLSGGQ

-612 AKSPK
+612 AKNPK
-617 IMLFD
+617 IALFD

-642 SMKNITKII
+642 NMKDSTKII

-657 TILDADKIIVLSDGE
+657 TILDADKIIVLSEGE
-672 IIGIGTHD
+672 IIGIGKHE

>member
-1 MKMKIFKYMKKYI
+1 MNIFKYMKKYI
-14 FFIFLIIIIYIF
+14 FFIFLIVIIYIF

-33 LPGYTSNLINIGIQ
+33 LPGYTSNLINTGIQ
-47 QHGIENSISN
+47 QNGIENSISN

-65 ILKQF
+65 KLKQF
-70 MTEDEINILNNSYEL
+70 MTDDEITILNNSYEL
-85 KNNRYEVKNL
+85 KDNRYEVKKL
-95 SKEDID
+95 SKDEINR
-101 KLNPILENV
+101 LNPILEDI
-110 STTIT
+110 STTIS
-115 FLDKFNINLSTL
+115 FLDKFNVNSNNL
-127 DKKTSITQREII
+127 DKKSALSQRELV
-139 MKKLSTNA
+139 MKKLSKNA

-158 VKSEY
+158 VKTEY
-163 EKNNV
+163 EKNNI
-168 NLDKIRNN
+168 NIDKIRNK
-176 YILSIGYKMLFYTLI
+176 YILSIGYKMLVYTLI
-191 AAIASILG
+191 GAISSILG
-199 SLIASFISSQIGS
+199 SFIASFIASKIGS
-212 NLRNNLYKKIL
+212 NLRNSLYKKIL

-272 KILSINSNMS
+272 KILNINSNMS
-282 WIVALSVGVLLMVIA
+282 WIVALSIGVLLMVIA
-297 ILVSLVLPK
+297 ILITLVLPK

-365 FPIIMIIMNGT
+365 FPAIMIIMNAT
-376 SILIS
+376 SIIIS
-381 WFGAKKIDSGL
+381 WFGAKKIDLGV

-430 RVEEVLNQEITILD
+430 RVEEVLNQEITISD
-444 SDKPINI
+444 SNNPVNI
-451 NIKNIKGKLE
+451 NTKNIKGKLE

-475 VLKNISFTA
+475 VLKNISFTV

-512 AKEGEILIDDINI
+512 TKEGEILIDDINI
-525 KDIKLEDLRNIL
+525 KDMKLEDLRNIL

-556 YNNTY
+556 YDNTY
-561 ISDEDMI
+561 ISDEYMI

-583 NKKFESEVSQG
+583 EKGFESEVAQG
-594 GTNLSGGQ
+594 GNNLSGGQ

-612 AKSPK
+612 AKNPK
-617 IMLFD
+617 IVLFD

-635 VRNKIKE
+635 IRNKIKE
-642 SMKNITKII
+642 NMKDSTKII

-657 TILDADKIIVLSDGE
+657 TILDADKIIVLDEGE
-672 IIGIGTHD
+672 IIGIGRHE
-680 ELLKNCDTYIQIAKS
+680 ELIKNCDTYIQIAKS

>member
-1 MKMKIFKYMKKYI
+1 MNIFKYMKKYI
-14 FFIFLIIIIYIF
+14 FFIFLIVIIYIF

-33 LPGYTSNLINIGIQ
+33 LPGYTSNLINTGIQ
-47 QHGIENSISN
+47 QNGIENSISN

-65 ILKQF
+65 KLKQF
-70 MTEDEINILNNSYEL
+70 MTEDEITILNNSYEL
-85 KNNRYEVKNL
+85 KDNRYEVKKL
-95 SKEDID
+95 SKDEINR
-101 KLNPILENV
+101 LNPILEDI
-110 STTIT
+110 STTIS
-115 FLDKFNINLSTL
+115 FLDKFNVNSNNL
-127 DKKTSITQREII
+127 DKKSALSQREVV
-139 MKKLSTNA
+139 MKKLSKNA
-147 DMYKKTIGANF
+147 DMYKKAIGANF
-158 VKSEY
+158 VKTEY
-163 EKNNV
+163 EKNNI
-168 NLDKIRNN
+168 NIDKIRNK
-176 YILSIGYKMLFYTLI
+176 YILSIGYKMLVYTLI
-191 AAIASILG
+191 GTISSILG
-199 SLIASFISSQIGS
+199 SFIASFIASKIGS
-212 NLRNNLYKKIL
+212 NLRNSLYKKIL

-272 KILSINSNMS
+272 KILNINSNMS
-282 WIVALSVGVLLMVIA
+282 WIVALSIGVLLMVIA
-297 ILVSLVLPK
+297 ILITLVLPK

-350 LYNNQVFINRAISIF
+350 LYNNQVFINRTISIF
-365 FPIIMIIMNGT
+365 FPAIMIIMNAT
-376 SILIS
+376 SIIIS
-381 WFGAKKIDSGL
+381 WFGAKKIDLGV

-430 RVEEVLNQEITILD
+430 RVEEVLNQEITISD
-444 SDKPINI
+444 SNNPVNI
-451 NIKNIKGKLE
+451 DTKNIKGKLE
-461 FKNVNFYFKDAQEL
+461 FKNVDFYFKDAQEL
-475 VLKNISFTA
+475 VLKNISFTV

-512 AKEGEILIDDINI
+512 TKDGEILIDDINI
-525 KDIKLEDLRNIL
+525 KYMKLEDLRNIL

-556 YNNTY
+556 YDNTY
-561 ISDEDMI
+561 ISDESMI
-568 KAADISQSMNFISEK
+568 KAANISQSMNFISEK
-583 NKKFESEVSQG
+583 EKGFESEVAQG

-602 KQRISIARAL
+602 KQRISIARTL
-612 AKSPK
+612 AKNPK
-617 IMLFD
+617 IVLFD

-635 VRNKIKE
+635 IRNKIKE
-642 SMKNITKII
+642 NMKDNTKII

-657 TILDADKIIVLSDGE
+657 TILDADKIIVLDEGE
-672 IIGIGTHD
+672 IIGIGKHE
-680 ELLKNCDTYIQIAKS
+680 ELIKNCDTYIQIAKS

>member
-1 MKMKIFKYMKKYI
+1 MNIFKYMKKYI
-14 FFIFLIIIIYIF
+14 FFIFLIVIIYIF

-47 QHGIENSISN
+47 QNGIENSISN

-65 ILKQF
+65 KLKQF
-70 MTEDEINILNNSYEL
+70 MTDDEITILNNSYEL
-85 KNNRYEVKNL
+85 KDNIYEVKKL
-95 SKEDID
+95 SKDEINR
-101 KLNPILENV
+101 LNPILEDI
-110 STTIT
+110 STTIS
-115 FLDKFNINLSTL
+115 FLDKFNVNSNNL
-127 DKKTSITQREII
+127 DKKSSLSQREIV
-139 MKKLSTNA
+139 MKKLSNNA

-163 EKNNV
+163 EKNNI
-168 NLDKIRNN
+168 NIDNIRNK
-176 YILSIGYKMLFYTLI
+176 YILSIGYKMLVYTLI
-191 AAIASILG
+191 GAISSILG
-199 SLIASFISSQIGS
+199 SFIASFIASKIGS
-212 NLRNNLYKKIL
+212 NLRNSLYEKIL

-272 KILSINSNMS
+272 KILNINSNMS
-282 WIVALSVGVLLMVIA
+282 WIVAISVGILLIVIA
-297 ILVSLVLPK
+297 ILISLVLPK

-350 LYNNQVFINRAISIF
+350 LYKNQVFINRAISIF
-365 FPIIMIIMNGT
+365 FPAIMIIMNAT
-376 SILIS
+376 SIIIS
-381 WFGAKKIDSGL
+381 WFGAKKIDLGV

-430 RVEEVLNQEITILD
+430 RVEEVLNQEITISD
-444 SDKPINI
+444 SNNPVNI
-451 NIKNIKGKLE
+451 NTKNIKGKLE

-475 VLKNISFTA
+475 VLKNISFIA
-484 NPGETVAIIG
+484 NPGETIAIIG

-512 AKEGEILIDDINI
+512 AKKGEILIDNINI
-525 KDIKLEDLRNIL
+525 KDMKLEDLRNIL
-537 GYIPQKGSL
+537 GYIPQKGVL

-556 YNNTY
+556 YDNKY

-568 KAADISQSMNFISEK
+568 KSADISQSLSFISEK
-583 NKKFESEVSQG
+583 EKGFESDVSQG
-594 GTNLSGGQ
+594 GNNLSGGQ

-612 AKSPK
+612 AKNPK
-617 IMLFD
+617 IALFD

-628 DPKTDLI
+628 DSKTDLI

-642 SMKNITKII
+642 NMKDSTKII

-657 TILDADKIIVLSDGE
+657 TILDADKIIVLSEGE
-672 IIGIGTHD
+672 IIGIGKHE

>member
-1 MKMKIFKYMKKYI
+1 MNIFKYMKKYI
-14 FFIFLIIIIYIF
+14 FFIFLIVIIYIF

-33 LPGYTSNLINIGIQ
+33 LPGYTSNLINTGIQ
-47 QHGIENSISN
+47 QNGIENSISN

-65 ILKQF
+65 KLKQF
-70 MTEDEINILNNSYEL
+70 MTDDEITILNNSYEL
-85 KNNRYEVKNL
+85 KDNRYEVKKL
-95 SKEDID
+95 SKDEINR
-101 KLNPILENV
+101 LNPILEDI
-110 STTIT
+110 STTIS
-115 FLDKFNINLSTL
+115 FLDKFNVNSNNL
-127 DKKTSITQREII
+127 DKKSALSQRELV
-139 MKKLSTNA
+139 MKKLSKNA

-158 VKSEY
+158 VKIEY
-163 EKNNV
+163 EKNNI
-168 NLDKIRNN
+168 NIDKIRNK
-176 YILSIGYKMLFYTLI
+176 YILSIGYKMLVYTLI
-191 AAIASILG
+191 GAISSILG
-199 SLIASFISSQIGS
+199 SFIASFIASKIGS
-212 NLRNNLYKKIL
+212 NLRNSLYKKIL

-282 WIVALSVGVLLMVIA
+282 WIVALSIGVLLIVIA
-297 ILVSLVLPK
+297 ILITLVLPK

-350 LYNNQVFINRAISIF
+350 LYNNQVFINRTISIF
-365 FPIIMIIMNGT
+365 FPAIMIIMNAT
-376 SILIS
+376 SIIIS
-381 WFGAKKIDSGL
+381 WFGAKKIDLGV

-430 RVEEVLNQEITILD
+430 RVEEVLNQEITISD
-444 SDKPINI
+444 SNNPVNI
-451 NIKNIKGKLE
+451 DTKNIKGKLE

-475 VLKNISFTA
+475 VLKNISFTV

-512 AKEGEILIDDINI
+512 TKEGEILIDDINI
-525 KDIKLEDLRNIL
+525 KDMKLEDLRNIL

-556 YNNTY
+556 YDNTY
-561 ISDEDMI
+561 ISDESII
-568 KAADISQSMNFISEK
+568 KAANISQSMNFISEK
-583 NKKFESEVSQG
+583 EKGFESEVAQG

-612 AKSPK
+612 AKNPK
-617 IMLFD
+617 IVLFD

-635 VRNKIKE
+635 IRNKIKE
-642 SMKNITKII
+642 NMKDSTKII

-657 TILDADKIIVLSDGE
+657 TILDADKIIVLDEGE
-672 IIGIGTHD
+672 IIGIGKHE
-680 ELLKNCDTYIQIAKS
+680 ELIKNCDTYIQIAKS

>member
-1 MKMKIFKYMKKYI
+1 MKIFKYMKKYI

-163 EKNNV
+163 EKNDV

-325 TGVPVIRVFTR
+325 TGVSVIRVFTR

-430 RVEEVLNQEITILD
+430 RVEEVLNQEITI
-444 SDKPINI
+444 INSNKTVDIDI
-451 NIKNIKGKLE
+451 NKIKGKLE

-568 KAADISQSMNFISEK
+568 KAADISQSINFISEK

>member
-1 MKMKIFKYMKKYI
+1 MNIFKYMKKYI
-14 FFIFLIIIIYIF
+14 FFIFLIVIIYIF

-33 LPGYTSNLINIGIQ
+33 LPGYTSNLINTGIQ
-47 QHGIENSISN
+47 QNGIENSISN

-65 ILKQF
+65 KLKQF
-70 MTEDEINILNNSYEL
+70 MTDDEITILNNSYEL
-85 KNNRYEVKNL
+85 KDNRYEVKKL
-95 SKEDID
+95 SKDEINR
-101 KLNPILENV
+101 LNPILEDI
-110 STTIT
+110 STTIS
-115 FLDKFNINLSTL
+115 FLDKFNVNSNNL
-127 DKKTSITQREII
+127 DKKSALSQRELV
-139 MKKLSTNA
+139 MKKLSKNA

-158 VKSEY
+158 VKTEY
-163 EKNNV
+163 EKNNI
-168 NLDKIRNN
+168 NIDKIRNK
-176 YILSIGYKMLFYTLI
+176 YILSIGYKMLVYTLI
-191 AAIASILG
+191 GAISSILG
-199 SLIASFISSQIGS
+199 SFIASFIASKIGS
-212 NLRNNLYKKIL
+212 NLRNSLYKKIL

-272 KILSINSNMS
+272 KILNINSNMS
-282 WIVALSVGVLLMVIA
+282 WIVALSIGVLLMVIA
-297 ILVSLVLPK
+297 ILITLVLPK

-350 LYNNQVFINRAISIF
+350 LYNNQVFINRTISIF
-365 FPIIMIIMNGT
+365 FPAIMIIMNAT
-376 SILIS
+376 SIIIS
-381 WFGAKKIDSGL
+381 WFGAKKIDLGV

-430 RVEEVLNQEITILD
+430 RVEKVLNQEITISD
-444 SDKPINI
+444 SNNPVNI
-451 NIKNIKGKLE
+451 NTKNIKGKLE

-475 VLKNISFTA
+475 VLKNISFTV

-512 AKEGEILIDDINI
+512 TKEGEILIDDINI
-525 KDIKLEDLRNIL
+525 KDMKLEDLRNIL

-556 YNNTY
+556 YDNTY
-561 ISDEDMI
+561 ISDESMI
-568 KAADISQSMNFISEK
+568 KAANISQSMNFISEK
-583 NKKFESEVSQG
+583 EKGFESEVAQG

-612 AKSPK
+612 AKNPK
-617 IMLFD
+617 IVLFD

-635 VRNKIKE
+635 IRNKIKE
-642 SMKNITKII
+642 NMKDSTKII

-657 TILDADKIIVLSDGE
+657 TILDADKIIVLDEGE
-672 IIGIGTHD
+672 IIGIGKHE
-680 ELLKNCDTYIQIAKS
+680 ELIKNCDTYIQIAKS

>member
-1 MKMKIFKYMKKYI
+1 MNIFKYMKKYI
-14 FFIFLIIIIYIF
+14 FFIFLIVIIYIF

-47 QHGIENSISN
+47 QNGIENSISN

-65 ILKQF
+65 KLKQF
-70 MTEDEINILNNSYEL
+70 MTDDEITILNNSYEL
-85 KNNRYEVKNL
+85 KDNRYEVKKL
-95 SKEDID
+95 SKDEINR
-101 KLNPILENV
+101 LNPILEDI
-110 STTIT
+110 STTIS
-115 FLDKFNINLSTL
+115 FLDKFNVNSNNL
-127 DKKTSITQREII
+127 DKKSALSQRELV
-139 MKKLSTNA
+139 MKKLSKNA

-158 VKSEY
+158 VKTEY
-163 EKNNV
+163 EKNNI
-168 NLDKIRNN
+168 NIDKIRNK
-176 YILSIGYKMLFYTLI
+176 YILSIGYKMLVYTLI
-191 AAIASILG
+191 GAISSILG
-199 SLIASFISSQIGS
+199 SFIASFIASKIGS
-212 NLRNNLYKKIL
+212 NLRNSLYKKIL

-272 KILSINSNMS
+272 KILNINSNMS

-297 ILVSLVLPK
+297 ILIILVLPK

-350 LYNNQVFINRAISIF
+350 LYNNQVFINRTISIF
-365 FPIIMIIMNGT
+365 FPAIMIIMNAT
-376 SILIS
+376 SIIIS
-381 WFGAKKIDSGL
+381 WFGAKKIDLGV

-430 RVEEVLNQEITILD
+430 RVEEVLNQEITISD
-444 SDKPINI
+444 SNNPVNI
-451 NIKNIKGKLE
+451 NTKNIKGKLE

-475 VLKNISFTA
+475 VLKNISFTV

-512 AKEGEILIDDINI
+512 TKEGEILIDDINI
-525 KDIKLEDLRNIL
+525 KNMKLEDLRNIL

-556 YNNTY
+556 YDNTY
-561 ISDEDMI
+561 ISDEYMI

-583 NKKFESEVSQG
+583 EKGFESEVAQG

-612 AKSPK
+612 AKNPK
-617 IMLFD
+617 IVLFD

-635 VRNKIKE
+635 IRNKIKE
-642 SMKNITKII
+642 NMKDSTKII

-657 TILDADKIIVLSDGE
+657 TILDADKIIVLDEGE
-672 IIGIGTHD
+672 IIGIGKH
-680 ELLKNCDTYIQIAKS
+680 EKLIKNCDTYIQIAKS

>member
-1 MKMKIFKYMKKYI
+1 MNIFKYMKKYI
-14 FFIFLIIIIYIF
+14 FFIFLIVIIYIF

-33 LPGYTSNLINIGIQ
+33 LPGYTSNLINTGIQ
-47 QHGIENSISN
+47 QNGIENSISN

-65 ILKQF
+65 KLKQF
-70 MTEDEINILNNSYEL
+70 MTDDEITILNNSYEL
-85 KNNRYEVKNL
+85 KDNRYEVKKL
-95 SKEDID
+95 SKDEINR
-101 KLNPILENV
+101 LNPILEDI
-110 STTIT
+110 STTIS
-115 FLDKFNINLSTL
+115 FLDKFNVNSNNL
-127 DKKTSITQREII
+127 DKKSALSQRELV
-139 MKKLSTNA
+139 MKKLSKNA

-158 VKSEY
+158 VKTEY
-163 EKNNV
+163 EKNNI
-168 NLDKIRNN
+168 NIDKIRNK
-176 YILSIGYKMLFYTLI
+176 YILSIGYKMLVYTLI
-191 AAIASILG
+191 GAISSILG
-199 SLIASFISSQIGS
+199 SFIESFIASIIGS
-212 NLRNNLYKKIL
+212 NLRNSLYKKIL

-272 KILSINSNMS
+272 KILNINSNMS
-282 WIVALSVGVLLMVIA
+282 WIVALSIGVLLMVIA
-297 ILVSLVLPK
+297 ILITLVLPK

-365 FPIIMIIMNGT
+365 FPAIMIIMNAT
-376 SILIS
+376 SIIIS
-381 WFGAKKIDSGL
+381 WFGAKKIDLGV

-430 RVEEVLNQEITILD
+430 RVEEVLNQEITISD
-444 SDKPINI
+444 SNNPVNI
-451 NIKNIKGKLE
+451 NTKNIKGKLE

-475 VLKNISFTA
+475 VLKNISFTV

-512 AKEGEILIDDINI
+512 TKEGEILIDDINI
-525 KDIKLEDLRNIL
+525 KDMKLEDLRNIL

-556 YNNTY
+556 YDNTY
-561 ISDEDMI
+561 ISDEYMI

-583 NKKFESEVSQG
+583 EKGFESEVAQG
-594 GTNLSGGQ
+594 GNNLSGGQ

-612 AKSPK
+612 AKNPK
-617 IMLFD
+617 IVLFD

-635 VRNKIKE
+635 IRNKIKE
-642 SMKNITKII
+642 NMKDSTKII

-657 TILDADKIIVLSDGE
+657 TILDADKIIVLDEGE
-672 IIGIGTHD
+672 IIGIGRHE
-680 ELLKNCDTYIQIAKS
+680 ELIKNCDTYIQIAKS

>member
-1 MKMKIFKYMKKYI
+1 MNIFKYMKKYI
-14 FFIFLIIIIYIF
+14 FFIFLIVIIYIF

-33 LPGYTSNLINIGIQ
+33 LPGYTSNLINTGIQ
-47 QHGIENSISN
+47 QNGIENSISN

-65 ILKQF
+65 KLKQF
-70 MTEDEINILNNSYEL
+70 MTDDEITILNNSYEL
-85 KNNRYEVKNL
+85 KDNRYEVKKL
-95 SKEDID
+95 SKDEINR
-101 KLNPILENV
+101 LNPILEDI
-110 STTIT
+110 STTIS
-115 FLDKFNINLSTL
+115 FLDKFNVNSNNL
-127 DKKTSITQREII
+127 DKKSALSQREIV
-139 MKKLSTNA
+139 MKKLSKNA

-158 VKSEY
+158 VKIEY
-163 EKNNV
+163 EKNNI
-168 NLDKIRNN
+168 NIDKIRNK
-176 YILSIGYKMLFYTLI
+176 YILSIGYKMLVYTLI
-191 AAIASILG
+191 GAISSILG
-199 SLIASFISSQIGS
+199 SFIVSFIASKIGS
-212 NLRNNLYKKIL
+212 NLRNSLYKKIL

-282 WIVALSVGVLLMVIA
+282 WIVALSIGVLLTVIA
-297 ILVSLVLPK
+297 ILITLVLPK

-350 LYNNQVFINRAISIF
+350 LYNNQVFINRTISIF
-365 FPIIMIIMNGT
+365 FPAIMIIMNAT
-376 SILIS
+376 SIIIS
-381 WFGAKKIDSGL
+381 WFGAKKIDLGV

-430 RVEEVLNQEITILD
+430 RVEEVLNQEITISD
-444 SDKPINI
+444 SNNPVNI
-451 NIKNIKGKLE
+451 DTKNIKGKLE

-475 VLKNISFTA
+475 VLKNISFTV

-512 AKEGEILIDDINI
+512 TKEGEILIDDINI
-525 KDIKLEDLRNIL
+525 KDMKLEDLRNIL

-556 YNNTY
+556 YDNTY
-561 ISDEDMI
+561 ISDEYMI

-583 NKKFESEVSQG
+583 EKGFESEVAQG
-594 GTNLSGGQ
+594 GNNLSGGQ

-612 AKSPK
+612 AKNPK
-617 IMLFD
+617 IVLFD

-635 VRNKIKE
+635 IRNKIKE
-642 SMKNITKII
+642 NMKDSTKII

-657 TILDADKIIVLSDGE
+657 TILDADKIIVLDEGE
-672 IIGIGTHD
+672 IIGIGRHE
-680 ELLKNCDTYIQIAKS
+680 ELIKNCDTYIQIAKS

>member
-1 MKMKIFKYMKKYI
+1 MNIFKYMKKYI
-14 FFIFLIIIIYIF
+14 LFIFLIVIIYIF

-33 LPGYTSNLINIGIQ
+33 LPGYTSNLINTGIQ
-47 QHGIENSISN
+47 QNGIENSISN

-65 ILKQF
+65 KLKQF
-70 MTEDEINILNNSYEL
+70 MTDDEITILNNSYEL
-85 KNNRYEVKNL
+85 KDNRYEVKKL
-95 SKEDID
+95 SKDEINR
-101 KLNPILENV
+101 LNPILEDI
-110 STTIT
+110 STTIS
-115 FLDKFNINLSTL
+115 FLDKFNVNSNNL
-127 DKKTSITQREII
+127 DKKSALSQRELV
-139 MKKLSTNA
+139 MKKLSKNA

-158 VKSEY
+158 VKTEY
-163 EKNNV
+163 EKNNI
-168 NLDKIRNN
+168 NIDKIRNK
-176 YILSIGYKMLFYTLI
+176 YILSIGYKMLVYTLI
-191 AAIASILG
+191 GAISSILG
-199 SLIASFISSQIGS
+199 SFIASFIASKIGS
-212 NLRNNLYKKIL
+212 NLRNSLYKKIL
-223 NFSKEDMSNFST
+223 NFSKEDMDNFST

-272 KILSINSNMS
+272 KILNINSNMS
-282 WIVALSVGVLLMVIA
+282 WIVAISVGTLLIVIA
-297 ILVSLVLPK
+297 ILISLVLPK

-365 FPIIMIIMNGT
+365 FPAIMIIMNAT
-376 SILIS
+376 SIIIS
-381 WFGAKKIDSGL
+381 WFGAKKIDLGV

-430 RVEEVLNQEITILD
+430 RVEEVLNQEITISD
-444 SDKPINI
+444 SNNPVNI
-451 NIKNIKGKLE
+451 DTKNIKGKLE
-461 FKNVNFYFKDAQEL
+461 FKNVNFYFKDAQDL
-475 VLKNISFTA
+475 VLKNISFTV

-525 KDIKLEDLRNIL
+525 KDMKLEDLRNIL

-556 YNNTY
+556 YDNTY
-561 ISDEDMI
+561 ISDEYMI
-568 KAADISQSMNFISEK
+568 KAANISQSINFISEK
-583 NKKFESEVSQG
+583 EKRFESEVAQG

-612 AKSPK
+612 AKNPK
-617 IMLFD
+617 IVLFD

-635 VRNKIKE
+635 IRNKIKE
-642 SMKNITKII
+642 NMKDSTKII

-657 TILDADKIIVLSDGE
+657 TILDADKIIVLDEGE
-672 IIGIGTHD
+672 IIGIGKHE
-680 ELLKNCDTYIQIAKS
+680 ELIKNCNTYIQIAKS

>member
-1 MKMKIFKYMKKYI
+1 MNIFKYMKKYI
-14 FFIFLIIIIYIF
+14 FFIFLIVIIYIF

-33 LPGYTSNLINIGIQ
+33 LPGYTSNLINTGIQ
-47 QHGIENSISN
+47 QNGIENSISN

-65 ILKQF
+65 KLKQF
-70 MTEDEINILNNSYEL
+70 MTDDEITILNNSYEL
-85 KNNRYEVKNL
+85 KDNRYEVKKL
-95 SKEDID
+95 SKDEINR
-101 KLNPILENV
+101 LNPILEDI
-110 STTIT
+110 STTIS
-115 FLDKFNINLSTL
+115 FLDKFNVNLNNL
-127 DKKTSITQREII
+127 DKKSALSQRELV
-139 MKKLSTNA
+139 MKKLSKNA

-158 VKSEY
+158 VKTEY
-163 EKNNV
+163 EKNNI
-168 NLDKIRNN
+168 NIDKIRNK
-176 YILSIGYKMLFYTLI
+176 YILSIGYKMLVYTLI
-191 AAIASILG
+191 GAISSILG
-199 SLIASFISSQIGS
+199 SFIASFIASKIGS
-212 NLRNNLYKKIL
+212 NLRNSLYKKIL

-282 WIVALSVGVLLMVIA
+282 WIVALSIGVLLMVIA
-297 ILVSLVLPK
+297 ILITLVLPK

-350 LYNNQVFINRAISIF
+350 LYNNQVFINRTISIF
-365 FPIIMIIMNGT
+365 FPAIMIIMNAT
-376 SILIS
+376 SIIIS
-381 WFGAKKIDSGL
+381 WFGAKKIDLGV

-430 RVEEVLNQEITILD
+430 RVEEVLNQEITISD
-444 SDKPINI
+444 SNNPVNI
-451 NIKNIKGKLE
+451 DTKNIKGKLE

-475 VLKNISFTA
+475 VLKNISFTV

-512 AKEGEILIDDINI
+512 TKEGEILIDDINI
-525 KDIKLEDLRNIL
+525 KDMKLEDLRNIL

-556 YNNTY
+556 YDNTY
-561 ISDEDMI
+561 ISDESMI

-583 NKKFESEVSQG
+583 EKGFESEVAQG

-612 AKSPK
+612 AKNPK
-617 IMLFD
+617 IVLFD

-635 VRNKIKE
+635 IRNKIKE
-642 SMKNITKII
+642 NMKDSTKII

-657 TILDADKIIVLSDGE
+657 TILDANKIIVLDEGE
-672 IIGIGTHD
+672 IIGIGRHE
-680 ELLKNCDTYIQIAKS
+680 ELIKNCDTYIQIAKS

>member
-1 MKMKIFKYMKKYI
+1 MNIFKYMKKYI
-14 FFIFLIIIIYIF
+14 FFIFLIVIIYIF

-33 LPGYTSNLINIGIQ
+33 LPGYTSNLINTGIQ
-47 QHGIENSISN
+47 QNGIENSISN

-65 ILKQF
+65 KLKQF
-70 MTEDEINILNNSYEL
+70 MTDDEITILNNSYEL
-85 KNNRYEVKNL
+85 KDNRYEVKKL
-95 SKEDID
+95 SKDEINR
-101 KLNPILENV
+101 LNPILEDI
-110 STTIT
+110 STTIS
-115 FLDKFNINLSTL
+115 FLDKFNVNSNNL
-127 DKKTSITQREII
+127 DKKSALSQRELV
-139 MKKLSTNA
+139 MKKLSKNA

-158 VKSEY
+158 VKTEY
-163 EKNNV
+163 EKNNI
-168 NLDKIRNN
+168 NIDKIRNK
-176 YILSIGYKMLFYTLI
+176 YILSIGYKMLVYTLI
-191 AAIASILG
+191 GAISSILG
-199 SLIASFISSQIGS
+199 SFIASFIASKIGS
-212 NLRNNLYKKIL
+212 NLRNSLYKKIL
-223 NFSKEDMSNFST
+223 NFSKEDMDNFST

-272 KILSINSNMS
+272 KILNINSNMS
-282 WIVALSVGVLLMVIA
+282 WIIAISVGTLLIVIA
-297 ILVSLVLPK
+297 ILISLVLPK

-350 LYNNQVFINRAISIF
+350 LYNNQVFINRTISIF
-365 FPIIMIIMNGT
+365 FPAIMIIMNAT
-376 SILIS
+376 SIIIS
-381 WFGAKKIDSGL
+381 WFGAKKIDLGV

-430 RVEEVLNQEITILD
+430 RVEEVLNQEITISD
-444 SDKPINI
+444 SNNPVNI
-451 NIKNIKGKLE
+451 NTKNIKGKLE

-475 VLKNISFTA
+475 VLKNISFTV

-512 AKEGEILIDDINI
+512 TKEGEILIDDINI
-525 KDIKLEDLRNIL
+525 KDMKLEDLRNIL

-556 YNNTY
+556 YDNTY
-561 ISDEDMI
+561 ISDESMI
-568 KAADISQSMNFISEK
+568 KAANISQSMNFISEK
-583 NKKFESEVSQG
+583 EKGFESEVAQG

-612 AKSPK
+612 AKNPK
-617 IMLFD
+617 IVLFD

-635 VRNKIKE
+635 IRNKIKE
-642 SMKNITKII
+642 NMKDNTKII

-657 TILDADKIIVLSDGE
+657 TILDADKIIVLDEGE
-672 IIGIGTHD
+672 IIGIGRHE
-680 ELLKNCDTYIQIAKS
+680 ELIKNCDTYIQIAKS

>member
-163 EKNNV
+163 EKNDV

-602 KQRISIARAL
+602 KQRISIARVL

>member
-1 MKMKIFKYMKKYI
+1 MNIFKYMKKYI
-14 FFIFLIIIIYIF
+14 FFIFLIVIIYIF

-33 LPGYTSNLINIGIQ
+33 LPGYTSNLINTGIQ
-47 QHGIENSISN
+47 QNGIENSISN

-65 ILKQF
+65 KLKQF
-70 MTEDEINILNNSYEL
+70 MTDDEITILNNSYEL
-85 KNNRYEVKNL
+85 KDNRYEVKKL
-95 SKEDID
+95 SKDEINR
-101 KLNPILENV
+101 LNPILEDI
-110 STTIT
+110 STTIS
-115 FLDKFNINLSTL
+115 FLDKFNVNSNNL
-127 DKKTSITQREII
+127 DKKSSLSQRELV
-139 MKKLSTNA
+139 MKKLSKNA

-158 VKSEY
+158 VKTEY
-163 EKNNV
+163 EKNNI
-168 NLDKIRNN
+168 NIDKIRNK
-176 YILSIGYKMLFYTLI
+176 YILSIGYKMLVYTLI
-191 AAIASILG
+191 GAISSILG
-199 SLIASFISSQIGS
+199 SFIASFIASKIGS
-212 NLRNNLYKKIL
+212 NLRNSLYKKIL

-282 WIVALSVGVLLMVIA
+282 WIVALSIGVLLMVIV
-297 ILVSLVLPK
+297 ILITLVLPK

-350 LYNNQVFINRAISIF
+350 LYNNQVFINRTISIF
-365 FPIIMIIMNGT
+365 FPAIMIIMNAT
-376 SILIS
+376 SIIIS
-381 WFGAKKIDSGL
+381 WFGAKKIDLGV

-430 RVEEVLNQEITILD
+430 RVEEVLNQEITISD
-444 SDKPINI
+444 SNNPVNI
-451 NIKNIKGKLE
+451 DTKNIKGKLE

-475 VLKNISFTA
+475 VLKNISFTV

-512 AKEGEILIDDINI
+512 TKEGEILIDDINI
-525 KDIKLEDLRNIL
+525 KDMKLEDLRNIL

-556 YNNTY
+556 YDNTY
-561 ISDEDMI
+561 ISDEYII
-568 KAADISQSMNFISEK
+568 KAANISQSMNFISEK
-583 NKKFESEVSQG
+583 EKGFESEVAQG

-612 AKSPK
+612 AKNPK
-617 IMLFD
+617 IVLFD

-635 VRNKIKE
+635 IRNKIKE
-642 SMKNITKII
+642 NMKDSTKII

-657 TILDADKIIVLSDGE
+657 TILDADKIIVLDEGE
-672 IIGIGTHD
+672 IIGIGRHE
-680 ELLKNCDTYIQIAKS
+680 ELIKNCDTYIQIAKS

>member
-1 MKMKIFKYMKKYI
+1 MNIFKYMKKYI
-14 FFIFLIIIIYIF
+14 FFIFLIVIIYIF

-33 LPGYTSNLINIGIQ
+33 LPGYTSNLINTGIQ
-47 QHGIENSISN
+47 QNGIENSISN

-65 ILKQF
+65 KLKQF
-70 MTEDEINILNNSYEL
+70 MTDDEITILNNSYEL
-85 KNNRYEVKNL
+85 KDNRYEVKKL
-95 SKEDID
+95 SKDEINR
-101 KLNPILENV
+101 LNPILEDI
-110 STTIT
+110 STTIS
-115 FLDKFNINLSTL
+115 FLDKFNVNSNNL
-127 DKKTSITQREII
+127 DKKSALSQRELV
-139 MKKLSTNA
+139 MKKLSKNA

-158 VKSEY
+158 VKTEY
-163 EKNNV
+163 EKNNI
-168 NLDKIRNN
+168 NIDKIRNK
-176 YILSIGYKMLFYTLI
+176 YILSIGYKMLVYTLI
-191 AAIASILG
+191 GAISSILG
-199 SLIASFISSQIGS
+199 SFIASFIASKIGS
-212 NLRNNLYKKIL
+212 NLRNSLYKKIL

-272 KILSINSNMS
+272 KILNINSNMS
-282 WIVALSVGVLLMVIA
+282 WIVALSIGVLLMVIA
-297 ILVSLVLPK
+297 ILITLVLPK

-350 LYNNQVFINRAISIF
+350 LYNNQVFINRTISIF
-365 FPIIMIIMNGT
+365 FPAIMIIMNAT
-376 SILIS
+376 SIIIS
-381 WFGAKKIDSGL
+381 WFGAKKIDLGV

-430 RVEEVLNQEITILD
+430 RVEEVLNQEITI
-444 SDKPINI
+444 INSNKTVDIDI
-451 NIKNIKGKLE
+451 NKIKGKLE

-475 VLKNISFTA
+475 VLKNISFTV

-512 AKEGEILIDDINI
+512 TKEGEILIDDINI
-525 KDIKLEDLRNIL
+525 KDMKLEDLRNIL

-556 YNNTY
+556 YDNTY
-561 ISDEDMI
+561 ISNEYMI

-583 NKKFESEVSQG
+583 EKGFESEVAQG

-612 AKSPK
+612 AKNPK
-617 IMLFD
+617 IVLFD

-635 VRNKIKE
+635 IRNKIKE
-642 SMKNITKII
+642 NMKDSTKII

-657 TILDADKIIVLSDGE
+657 TILDADKIIVLDEGE
-672 IIGIGTHD
+672 IIGIGKHE
-680 ELLKNCDTYIQIAKS
+680 ELIKNCDTYIQIAKS

>member
-1 MKMKIFKYMKKYI
+1 MNIFKYMKKYI
-14 FFIFLIIIIYIF
+14 FFIFLIVIIYIF

-33 LPGYTSNLINIGIQ
+33 LPGYTSNLINTGIQ
-47 QHGIENSISN
+47 QNGIENSISN

-65 ILKQF
+65 KLKQF
-70 MTEDEINILNNSYEL
+70 MTDDEITILNNSYEL
-85 KNNRYEVKNL
+85 KDNRYEVKKL
-95 SKEDID
+95 SKDEINR
-101 KLNPILENV
+101 LNPILEDI
-110 STTIT
+110 STTIS
-115 FLDKFNINLSTL
+115 FLDKFNVNSNNL
-127 DKKTSITQREII
+127 DKKSALSQREIV
-139 MKKLSTNA
+139 MKKLSKNA

-158 VKSEY
+158 VKTEY
-163 EKNNV
+163 EKNNI
-168 NLDKIRNN
+168 NIDKIRNK
-176 YILSIGYKMLFYTLI
+176 YILSIGYKMLVYTLI
-191 AAIASILG
+191 GAISSILG
-199 SLIASFISSQIGS
+199 SFIASFIASKIGS
-212 NLRNNLYKKIL
+212 NLRNSLYKKIL

-272 KILSINSNMS
+272 KILNINSNMS
-282 WIVALSVGVLLMVIA
+282 WIVALSIGVLLMVIA
-297 ILVSLVLPK
+297 ILITLVLPK

-350 LYNNQVFINRAISIF
+350 LYNNQVFINRTISIF
-365 FPIIMIIMNGT
+365 FPAIMIIMNAT
-376 SILIS
+376 SIIIS
-381 WFGAKKIDSGL
+381 WFGAKKIDLGV

-430 RVEEVLNQEITILD
+430 RVEEVLNQEITISD
-444 SDKPINI
+444 SNNPVNI
-451 NIKNIKGKLE
+451 NTKNIKGKLE

-475 VLKNISFTA
+475 VLKNISFTV

-512 AKEGEILIDDINI
+512 TKEGEILIDDINI
-525 KDIKLEDLRNIL
+525 KDMKLEDLRNIL

-556 YNNTY
+556 YDNTY
-561 ISDEDMI
+561 ISNEYMI

-583 NKKFESEVSQG
+583 EKGFESEVAQG
-594 GTNLSGGQ
+594 GNNLSGGQ

-612 AKSPK
+612 AKNPK
-617 IMLFD
+617 IVLFD

-635 VRNKIKE
+635 IRNKIKE
-642 SMKNITKII
+642 NMKDSTKII

-657 TILDADKIIVLSDGE
+657 TILDADKIIVLDEGE
-672 IIGIGTHD
+672 IIGIGRHE
-680 ELLKNCDTYIQIAKS
+680 ELIKNCDTYIQIAKS

>member
-1 MKMKIFKYMKKYI
+1 MNIFKYMKKYI
-14 FFIFLIIIIYIF
+14 FFIFLIVIIYIF

-33 LPGYTSNLINIGIQ
+33 LPGYTSNLINTGIQ
-47 QHGIENSISN
+47 QNGIENSISN

-65 ILKQF
+65 KLKQF
-70 MTEDEINILNNSYEL
+70 MTDDEITILNNSYEL
-85 KNNRYEVKNL
+85 KDNRYEVKKL
-95 SKEDID
+95 SKDEINR
-101 KLNPILENV
+101 LNPILEDI
-110 STTIT
+110 STTIS
-115 FLDKFNINLSTL
+115 FLDKFNVNSNNL
-127 DKKTSITQREII
+127 DKKSSLSQRELV
-139 MKKLSTNA
+139 MKKLSKNA

-158 VKSEY
+158 VKTEY
-163 EKNNV
+163 EKNNI
-168 NLDKIRNN
+168 NIDKIRNK
-176 YILSIGYKMLFYTLI
+176 YILSIGYKMLVYTLI
-191 AAIASILG
+191 GAISSILG
-199 SLIASFISSQIGS
+199 SFIASFIASKIGS
-212 NLRNNLYKKIL
+212 NLRNSLYKKIL

-272 KILSINSNMS
+272 KILNINSNMS
-282 WIVALSVGVLLMVIA
+282 WIVSLSVGTLLIIIA
-297 ILVSLVLPK
+297 ILISLVLPK

-350 LYNNQVFINRAISIF
+350 LYNNQVFINRTISIF
-365 FPIIMIIMNGT
+365 FPAIMIIMNAT
-376 SILIS
+376 SIIIS
-381 WFGAKKIDSGL
+381 WFGAKKIDLGV

-430 RVEEVLNQEITILD
+430 RVEEVLNQEITISD
-444 SDKPINI
+444 SNNPVNI
-451 NIKNIKGKLE
+451 NTKNIKGKLE

-475 VLKNISFTA
+475 VLKNISFTV

-512 AKEGEILIDDINI
+512 TKEGEILIDDINI
-525 KDIKLEDLRNIL
+525 KDMKLEDLRNIL

-556 YNNTY
+556 YDNKY

-568 KAADISQSMNFISEK
+568 KAADISQSLSFISEK
-583 NKKFESEVSQG
+583 EKGFESNVAQG

-612 AKSPK
+612 AKNPK
-617 IMLFD
+617 IVLFD

-635 VRNKIKE
+635 IRNKIKE
-642 SMKNITKII
+642 NMKDSTKII

-657 TILDADKIIVLSDGE
+657 TILDADKIIVLDEGE
-672 IIGIGTHD
+672 IIGIGRHE
-680 ELLKNCDTYIQIAKS
+680 ELIKNCDTYIQIAKS

>member
-1 MKMKIFKYMKKYI
+1 MNIFKYMKKYI
-14 FFIFLIIIIYIF
+14 FFIFLIVIIYIF

-33 LPGYTSNLINIGIQ
+33 LPGYTSNLINTGIQ
-47 QHGIENSISN
+47 QNGIENSISN

-65 ILKQF
+65 KLKQF
-70 MTEDEINILNNSYEL
+70 MTDDEITILNNSYEL
-85 KNNRYEVKNL
+85 KDNRYEVKKL
-95 SKEDID
+95 SKDEIN
-101 KLNPILENV
+101 KLNPILEDI
-110 STTIT
+110 STTIS
-115 FLDKFNINLSTL
+115 FLDKFNVNSNNL
-127 DKKTSITQREII
+127 DKKSALSQRELV
-139 MKKLSTNA
+139 MKKLSKNA

-158 VKSEY
+158 VKTEY
-163 EKNNV
+163 EKNNI
-168 NLDKIRNN
+168 NIDKIRNK
-176 YILSIGYKMLFYTLI
+176 YILSIGYKMLVYTLI
-191 AAIASILG
+191 GAISSILG
-199 SLIASFISSQIGS
+199 SFIASFIASKIGS
-212 NLRNNLYKKIL
+212 NLRNSLYKKIL

-282 WIVALSVGVLLMVIA
+282 WIVALSIGVLLMVIA
-297 ILVSLVLPK
+297 ILITLVLPK

-350 LYNNQVFINRAISIF
+350 LYNNQVFINRTISIF
-365 FPIIMIIMNGT
+365 FPTIMIIMNAT
-376 SILIS
+376 SIIIS
-381 WFGAKKIDSGL
+381 WFGAKKIDLGV

-430 RVEEVLNQEITILD
+430 RVEEVLNQEITISD
-444 SDKPINI
+444 SNNPVNI
-451 NIKNIKGKLE
+451 DTKNIKGKLE

-475 VLKNISFTA
+475 VLKNISFTV

-512 AKEGEILIDDINI
+512 TKEGEILIDDINI
-525 KDIKLEDLRNIL
+525 KDMKLKDLRNIL

-556 YNNTY
+556 YDNTY
-561 ISDEDMI
+561 ISDESMI

-583 NKKFESEVSQG
+583 EKGFESEVAQG

-612 AKSPK
+612 AKNPK
-617 IMLFD
+617 IVLFD

-635 VRNKIKE
+635 IRNKIKE
-642 SMKNITKII
+642 NMKDSTKII

-657 TILDADKIIVLSDGE
+657 TILDADKIIVLDEGE
-672 IIGIGTHD
+672 IIGIGRHE
-680 ELLKNCDTYIQIAKS
+680 ELIKNCDTYIQIAKS

>member
-1 MKMKIFKYMKKYI
+1 MNIFKYMKKYI
-14 FFIFLIIIIYIF
+14 FFIFLIVIIYIF

-33 LPGYTSNLINIGIQ
+33 LPGYTSNLINTGIQ
-47 QHGIENSISN
+47 QNGIENSISN

-65 ILKQF
+65 KLKQF
-70 MTEDEINILNNSYEL
+70 MTDDEITILNNSYEL
-85 KNNRYEVKNL
+85 KDNRYEVKKL
-95 SKEDID
+95 SKDEINR
-101 KLNPILENV
+101 LNPILEDI
-110 STTIT
+110 STTIS
-115 FLDKFNINLSTL
+115 FLDKFNVNSNNL
-127 DKKTSITQREII
+127 DKKSALSQRELV
-139 MKKLSTNA
+139 MKKLSKNA

-158 VKSEY
+158 VKTEY
-163 EKNNV
+163 EKNNI
-168 NLDKIRNN
+168 NIDKIRNK
-176 YILSIGYKMLFYTLI
+176 YILSIGYKMLVYTLI
-191 AAIASILG
+191 GAISSILG
-199 SLIASFISSQIGS
+199 SFIASFIASKIGS
-212 NLRNNLYKKIL
+212 NLRNSLYKKIL

-282 WIVALSVGVLLMVIA
+282 WIVALSIGVLLMVIA
-297 ILVSLVLPK
+297 ILITLVLPK

-350 LYNNQVFINRAISIF
+350 LYNNQVFINRTISIF
-365 FPIIMIIMNGT
+365 FPAIMIIMNAT
-376 SILIS
+376 SIIIS
-381 WFGAKKIDSGL
+381 WFGAKKIDLGV

-430 RVEEVLNQEITILD
+430 RVEEVLNQEITISD
-444 SDKPINI
+444 SNNPVNI
-451 NIKNIKGKLE
+451 DTKNIKGKLE

-475 VLKNISFTA
+475 VLKNISFTV

-512 AKEGEILIDDINI
+512 TKEGEILIDDINI
-525 KDIKLEDLRNIL
+525 KDMKLEDLRNIL

-556 YNNTY
+556 YDNTY
-561 ISDEDMI
+561 ISDEYMI

-583 NKKFESEVSQG
+583 EKGFESEVAQG

-612 AKSPK
+612 AKNPK
-617 IMLFD
+617 IVLFD

-635 VRNKIKE
+635 IRNKIKE
-642 SMKNITKII
+642 NMKDSTKII

-657 TILDADKIIVLSDGE
+657 TILDADKIIVLDEGE
-672 IIGIGTHD
+672 IIGIGRHE
-680 ELLKNCDTYIQIAKS
+680 ELIKNCDTYIQIAKS

>member
-1 MKMKIFKYMKKYI
+1 MNIFKYMKKYI
-14 FFIFLIIIIYIF
+14 FFIFLIVIIYIF

-33 LPGYTSNLINIGIQ
+33 LPGYTSNLINTGIQ
-47 QHGIENSISN
+47 QNGIENSISN

-65 ILKQF
+65 KLKQF
-70 MTEDEINILNNSYEL
+70 MTDDEITILNNSYEL
-85 KNNRYEVKNL
+85 KDNRYEVKKL
-95 SKEDID
+95 SKDEINR
-101 KLNPILENV
+101 LNPILEDI
-110 STTIT
+110 STTIS
-115 FLDKFNINLSTL
+115 FLDKFNVNLNNL
-127 DKKTSITQREII
+127 DKKSALSQRELV
-139 MKKLSTNA
+139 MKKLSKNA
-147 DMYKKTIGANF
+147 DMYKKAIGANF
-158 VKSEY
+158 VKTEY
-163 EKNNV
+163 EKNNI
-168 NLDKIRNN
+168 NIDKIRNK
-176 YILSIGYKMLFYTLI
+176 YILSIGYKMLVYTLI
-191 AAIASILG
+191 GAISSILG
-199 SLIASFISSQIGS
+199 SFIASFIASKIGS
-212 NLRNNLYKKIL
+212 NLRNSLYKKIL

-282 WIVALSVGVLLMVIA
+282 WIVALSIGVLLMVIA
-297 ILVSLVLPK
+297 ILITLVLPK

-350 LYNNQVFINRAISIF
+350 LYNNQVFINRTISIF
-365 FPIIMIIMNGT
+365 FPAIMIIMNAT
-376 SILIS
+376 SIIIS
-381 WFGAKKIDSGL
+381 WFGAKKIDLGV

-430 RVEEVLNQEITILD
+430 RVEEVLNQEITISD
-444 SDKPINI
+444 SNNPVNI
-451 NIKNIKGKLE
+451 NTKNIKGKLE

-475 VLKNISFTA
+475 VLKNISFTV

-512 AKEGEILIDDINI
+512 TKEGEILIDDINI
-525 KDIKLEDLRNIL
+525 KDMKLEDLRNIL

-556 YNNTY
+556 YDNTY
-561 ISDEDMI
+561 ISDESMI

-583 NKKFESEVSQG
+583 EKGFESEVAQG

-612 AKSPK
+612 AKNPK
-617 IMLFD
+617 IVLFD

-635 VRNKIKE
+635 IRNKIKE
-642 SMKNITKII
+642 NMKDSTKII

-657 TILDADKIIVLSDGE
+657 TILDADKIIVLDEGE
-672 IIGIGTHD
+672 IIGIGRHE
-680 ELLKNCDTYIQIAKS
+680 ELIKNCDTYIQIAKS